1 MICVHLKVGPATMV
15 KQFPLVIAT
24 KYNIPMLL
32 GEDQH
37 FAFHLNHLSTDC
49 EGRGHQVEGE
59 VYKIDQRMLEHLG
72 RTTTVNNAM
81 VHREFPAQLS
91 EYLDVLEAYPHLYGR
106 RLHEIQVRMC
116 PCCWGIPMGVRS
128 LKE

>member
-1 MICVHLKVGPATMV
+1 
-15 KQFPLVIAT
+15 
-24 KYNIPMLL
+24 MLFISIIL
-32 GEDQH
+32 
-37 FAFHLNHLSTDC
+37 LSTDC

-72 RTTTVNNAM
+72 KTTTVNNAM

-91 EYLDVLEAYPHLYGR
+91 ESLDVLEAYPRLYSR

-116 PCCWGIPMGVRS
+116 PCCYIT
-128 LKE
+128 